1 MIYVILIE
9 TFVIGGPCVLLSRD
23 FFHTMN
29 LFSTWPPPPP
39 THPPDCCSQKRSILM
54 RVFCAF
60 FFAGKRHEIAQNC
73 FTRSFPVTFVGKR
86 AVLVFDARES
96 KRVLTECASW
106 RHHVMHLGRNLRK
119 IYSNFL
125 KLHAPPNIVAFALFG
140 VHFCDRETQDGPI
153 SDNSLWFYFDMT
165 LPLD

>member
-1 MIYVILIE
+1 MCFIV
-9 TFVIGGPCVLLSRD
+9 TW
-23 FFHTMN
+23 FFSHNEFIFHMT
-29 LFSTWPPPPP
+29 PA
-39 THPPDCCSQKRSILM
+39 PDCCSQKRSILM

-96 KRVLTECASW
+96 KSVLTECASW

>member
-1 MIYVILIE
+1 MVHVFYCHVIFFTQWIY
-9 TFVIGGPCVLLSRD
+9 FPHDPRP
-23 FFHTMN
+23 H
-29 LFSTWPPPPP
+29 PP
-39 THPPDCCSQKRSILM
+39 TPPIVAAKNVRFWCEFSVL
-54 RVFCAF
+54 F

-140 VHFCDRETQDGPI
+140 VHFCDRETLDGPI